1 MGLQGALYTGVSA
14 LSATGEAMNV
24 IGNNLANSN
33 TTAFKASRTLFSD
46 LLASNVSSSS
56 GTSQVGTG
64 VGLATVDTV
73 FSQGGFNPTSSSTD
87 LAIEGEGFFIV
98 RDGNTGAEAYSRAG
112 GFTFNDEGYLV
123 NPQGYQVQGYALD
136 EGKTVGALQDIK
148 LNLNNTD
155 AASQTDKISFNTN
168 LNAAAESPTDP
179 TGALTEFDVSN
190 PSTSSN
196 FSTSINVYDSLGQAH
211 LTNVYM
217 TKTDDPN
224 EWQYNV
230 TLPQSDLAGGGTG
243 EEVIAKGYLTFGSD
257 GSFSA
262 SSQSSDSTTT
272 DPAGNA
278 VYTDGSVGSVNGN
291 VVTTDTVSW
300 AGGAADQELNITLDF
315 SQYAGQSEL
324 VSKQQDGYSSGALTG
339 VEVDNGGTVI
349 ASYSN
354 GQSRSQFRLG
364 LAKFANNTGLAQVGN
379 SLFEATDSSGL
390 PSIGTPGSGVG
401 SIRSNALE
409 QSTVD
414 IAKEFTN
421 MITTQ
426 RAYQANSRT
435 ITTTDEML
443 QEVVNLKR

>member
-98 RDGNTGAEAYSRAG
+98 RDGSTGAEAYSRAG

-148 LNLNNTD
+148 LNLNSTD
-155 AASQTDKISFNTN
+155 AASATDKVSFNTN
-168 LNAAAESPTDP
+168 LNAAAESPKDP
-179 TGALTEFDVSN
+179 TGALTEFDAST

-217 TKTDDPN
+217 TKTDAAN
-224 EWQYNV
+224 EWQYNM
-230 TLPQSDLAGGGTG
+230 TLPQSDLASGGTG

-257 GSFSA
+257 GSFS
-262 SSQSSDSTTT
+262 SSAQSS
-272 DPAGNA
+272 AGGG
-278 VYTDGSVGSVNGN
+278 VYTDGNAGSVNGN

-300 AGGAADQELNITLDF
+300 AGGAADQQLNITLDF

-324 VSKQQDGYSSGALTG
+324 VSKQQDGFSSGALTG
-339 VEVDNGGTVI
+339 VEVDNEGTVI